1 MEMQRFFF
9 EIMMSFIFL
18 LKFAQ
23 KKERNMYSHIVEL
36 PEELQEKVGNR
47 LCDLHKRIDEQD
59 EDVQSLFNGFEKEL
73 MSEEDLE
80 EDFLYVL
87 FSYLDS
93 EKILRMADMM
103 AGPVGRFARF
113 ILSDS
118 YFKQFQDF
126 LQIEEHCAVSLNGTC
141 VPAGGKRPLLH
152 VNAIDWAIKDFFALD
167 ALGWDDEQLMY
178 SCIIEDSGDGE
189 EWYLPDTIDIIL
201 EWLTIKIVSGDQKI
215 IDFLAAEL
223 DEEDYSDVSCQL
235 FITPILKSANP
246 QLLLSTVNLFLHQD
260 DYFESFVSQVFE
272 HQLGIVPESMLFFID
287 SMKDNE
293 KLKEIMAPS
302 LYGMLFPKTDM
313 GLEEDSDGE
322 ILSLAADCLRSPEL
336 RQQFLANNHPHQV
349 YVALWAIGFYN
360 TDDAWD
366 VANELIKDER
376 SLSKEVVLSYYQ
388 NHWAE
393 LSLEVITQRI
403 NQQE

>member
-1 MEMQRFFF
+1 M
-9 EIMMSFIFL
+9 L
-18 LKFAQ
+18 
-23 KKERNMYSHIVEL
+23 SHIVEL
-36 PEELQEKVGNR
+36 PEELQEIVGNR

-59 EDVQSLFNGFEKEL
+59 EDVQSLFKGFEKEL
-73 MSEEDLE
+73 MAKEDLE
-80 EDFLYVL
+80 EGFLEVL
-87 FSYLDS
+87 FPYLDS
-93 EKILRMADMM
+93 DKILRMADMM

-118 YFKQFQDF
+118 YYKQFQDF
-126 LQIEEHCAVSLNGTC
+126 LQIEEHCAFSLYCTC

-152 VNAIDWAIKDFFALD
+152 VNAIYWAMKDLFALD

-201 EWLTIKIVSGDQKI
+201 EWLTLKIVSGDQKI
-215 IDFLAAEL
+215 IDFLVTEL
-223 DEEDYSDVSCQL
+223 DGEDYSDVSCQI
-235 FITPILKSANP
+235 FITPILKSANL
-246 QLLLSTVNLFLHQD
+246 QLLQSTVNLFLHQED
-260 DYFESFVSQVFE
+260 HFESLVTQVFE

-287 SMKDNE
+287 SMKENE
-293 KLKEIMAPS
+293 KLKEIMESP
-302 LYGMLFPKTDM
+302 LFNMLFPKIDM

-322 ILSLAADCLRSPEL
+322 ILSLAADCLRIPEL
-336 RQQFLANNHPHQV
+336 RQQLLADNDPHKV

-360 TDDAWD
+360 TDEAWD
-366 VANELIKDER
+366 VANKLIKDGR